1 MNSLVEICMVHLALA
16 DEKSFGHRKL
26 LFLST
31 SIIISIFFC
40 IVVCGL
46 ISYQA
51 GATSGPS
58 VINNSTATNRK
69 VLGENIRL
77 MIFRE
82 TQFRDIVPNLR
93 DPESICS
100 ENHGRWIFRYLRC
113 YFLIEHQGKGLNFSQ
128 QVASCDNRNAL
139 LFYPRSDFEA
149 KDVWKLYASIRQWD
163 PFAEPPENDTW
174 FLHVGFQQDEADR
187 FMLRSLDKKTVI
199 EPLDIIALDYLN
211 GWSFTLNG
219 LCFIRP
225 RQKIPD
231 ECNPGA
237 KRRHSICMI
246 ETLKDPY
253 FFCTG
258 GLCRK
263 DPREFEP
270 QEVNSSYNVNSTY
283 QE

>member
-1 MNSLVEICMVHLALA
+1 M
-16 DEKSFGHRKL
+16 
-26 LFLST
+26 
-31 SIIISIFFC
+31 
-40 IVVCGL
+40 

-139 LFYPRSDFEA
+139 LFYPRNDYEA
-149 KDVWKLYASIRQWD
+149 QGVWKLYASMRQWD
-163 PFAEPPENDTW
+163 PSLEPPKNETW
-174 FLHVGFQQDEADR
+174 ILHVGFEQDAADE
-187 FMLRSLDKKTVI
+187 MMIRSLDNKTVI
-199 EPLDIIALDYLN
+199 MPREIPSLKNLD
-211 GWSFTLNG
+211 GWSFIMNR
-219 LCFIRP
+219 LCKIRP
-225 RQKIPD
+225 RQKIPN
-231 ECNPGA
+231 ECAPGA
-237 KRRHSICMI
+237 TRKHSICSVEI
-246 ETLKDPY
+246 FKDPY
-253 FFCTG
+253 FRCLQG
-258 GLCRK
+258 MCEK
-263 DPREFEP
+263 DPHLSEFP
-270 QEVNSSYNVNSTY
+270 SYYFWNLNTSALRNVTPMY
-283 QE
+283 YLFPDFY